1 MKVLDVNE
9 GEDLKSTF
17 SNEDSD
23 SGQGKKNHD
32 FVKLG
37 DPSVYLTRLETSNM
51 QPGPKLGSEEP
62 GDGQEESQQEPQAYP
77 HHSNENISI
86 IYPQLVEK
94 IAKQLVGQIA
104 KQLVNVAKQHQL
116 KYSGHDEKFNKN
128 YSTRS
133 IQGNAPQH
141 KPKYESHSSQVID
154 HLPNFG
160 VNAKL
165 TKISR
170 NQHQLKSF
178 KSLKEYKAKKLEDEA
193 NEDMRKAEATE
204 DKAEKLEEQ
213 AQEEQKK
220 AEKWED
226 KAEKQDKI
234 AEEEMDKVKKMEEKA
249 KEYLENAKEHEGE
262 AKEKEEKAE
271 SLEEKAEKL
280 QQKANLLQEKAAGY
294 RKMIEM
300 VEVFLEEEE
309 EEENEVEEEG
319 KVEDEQEQK
328 EALKSPDKEKASSP
342 FLRFYRNLPTS
353 KDAEVQDSKLPE
365 EPMESRVEYL
375 GEPVEYEKPK
385 SLEEALDSRVESL
398 EEPAE
403 SKMPRWKKSDSID
416 EIKLAEAIS
425 SLLDTTKE
433 NLKKLYE
440 SNSYLHSK
448 PQDSKQMLKAGT
460 DLEKGPDS
468 LGSQLGE
475 SSKETSDQSDKY
487 EYGSIYELGPKGAG
501 PSKATPAKMATFH

>member
-1 MKVLDVNE
+1 MLVLRGPAPTLALPSLENGKVGDDLTQHIQSRPGYPKGYRSRKKGKERGEVGLTQHIQSRPGYPKGYRTPKRTEERISQHVQQKPGYPKGYRQMKVLDVNE

-234 AEEEMDKVKKMEEKA
+234 VEEEMDK
-249 KEYLENAKEHEGE
+249 
-262 AKEKEEKAE
+262 
-271 SLEEKAEKL
+271 
-280 QQKANLLQEKAAGY
+280 
-294 RKMIEM
+294 
-300 VEVFLEEEE
+300 
-309 EEENEVEEEG
+309 
-319 KVEDEQEQK
+319 
-328 EALKSPDKEKASSP
+328 
-342 FLRFYRNLPTS
+342 
-353 KDAEVQDSKLPE
+353 
-365 EPMESRVEYL
+365 
-375 GEPVEYEKPK
+375 
-385 SLEEALDSRVESL
+385 
-398 EEPAE
+398 
-403 SKMPRWKKSDSID
+403 
-416 EIKLAEAIS
+416 
-425 SLLDTTKE
+425 
-433 NLKKLYE
+433 
-440 SNSYLHSK
+440 
-448 PQDSKQMLKAGT
+448 
-460 DLEKGPDS
+460 
-468 LGSQLGE
+468 
-475 SSKETSDQSDKY
+475 
-487 EYGSIYELGPKGAG
+487 
-501 PSKATPAKMATFH
+501 